1 MTVDQSVK
9 KAPTGGAHRTLGLPV
24 AQSADPIDRV
34 VRLAPKWTVFV
45 LIACGLLVLG
55 TIIWAVRGTVT
66 SSVSTV
72 GLYNERGAVTVTSPD
87 AVTVDKVLVG
97 LGQQVTAGQELVS
110 IQGGD
115 PLVSPQNGTVSSI
128 LVSDG
133 SVMSADQPA
142 VRVTDPAEPDFVVTM
157 VPSSMTGTV
166 VVGLPVRMAVSSAP
180 SSTYGYLLGTVDEIS
195 SDPFTIAQ
203 VATTLGLEEQVVAAQ
218 LGTEP
223 GLLAVIRLEPD
234 PTTVSKYVWS
244 VGQGPPFA
252 ITQGVPVTAEII
264 LSETSPI
271 DVVFPPPASAS

>member
-1 MTVDQSVK
+1 
-9 KAPTGGAHRTLGLPV
+9 
-24 AQSADPIDRV
+24 
-34 VRLAPKWTVFV
+34 
-45 LIACGLLVLG
+45 
-55 TIIWAVRGTVT
+55 
-66 SSVSTV
+66 
-72 GLYNERGAVTVTSPD
+72 VTVTSPD